1 MNSSYSAVPEYL
13 QERKQWLVWKKES
26 KPNGEGFT
34 KVPYDAKRPS
44 YKAASNKPE
53 SWSDFDTATEAI
65 REGFADGIGFAFSD
79 GDGLVGIDLDHVLDP
94 ETGEMAKLAQEIVEQ
109 FAGRAYIE
117 RSPSGDGLH
126 IWCRGRAVRTGKG
139 TTEKWC
145 EVYDSTSP
153 RYFTVTANQFCD
165 GQIEDCQDALD
176 WLYVRHFE
184 PVLSVSRSGT
194 PSFKKF
200 ETQSFTLETD
210 EERLKEALNH
220 LPADDYEDWLKVGMA
235 LKGGGVAFH
244 IWDEWS
250 QKSAKYSECG
260 MQAKWNSFR
269 TSGLGLGSI
278 FYWAQL
284 QGWQP
289 KRTTEPRMQAIAKDD
304 WQDPKPIINA
314 LLPVEPL
321 LPELVAEPLKAY
333 VFDEAERMSCPPDNV
348 FAPLMVVVGSVIG
361 TGCSIKPKAH
371 DSWLVVP
378 NIWGSVIA
386 PPGRK
391 KTAALKAGTRFLD
404 ELEGVAEEKFNDAER
419 QYKADYAEFKATEDR
434 IKNDMKTATR
444 PAKSRYAGNGMR
456 GTTV

>member
-1 MNSSYSAVPEYL
+1 MSSQFSAVPECL
-13 QERKQWLVWKKES
+13 QERKQWLVWKKEP
-26 KPNGEGFT
+26 KPNGDGFT

-44 YKAASNKPE
+44 YKAATNKPD
-53 SWSDFDTATEAI
+53 SWSDFDTATGAI
-65 REGFADGIGFAFSD
+65 KEGYADGIGYAFAD
-79 GDGLVGIDLDHVLDP
+79 GDGLVGIDLDHVIDP
-94 ETGEMAKLAQEIVEQ
+94 GTGELSILAREIVDQ
-109 FAGRAYIE
+109 FSGRAYIE
-117 RSPSGDGLH
+117 LSPSGDGLH

-145 EVYDSTSP
+145 EVYDATSP
-153 RYFTVTANQFCD
+153 RYFTVTSNQFCN

-184 PVLSVSRSGT
+184 PVPSVSRSPMG
-194 PSFKKF
+194 SFEKF
-200 ETQSFTLETD
+200 ASAPGD
-210 EERLKEALNH
+210 EQERLREALNH

-235 LKGGGVAFH
+235 LKGGGVGFH

-250 QKSAKYSECG
+250 QKSAKYAERG
-260 MQAKWNSFR
+260 MLTKWNSFR

-278 FYWAQL
+278 FYWAQV

-289 KRTTEPRMQAIAKDD
+289 KRTVGPRLQPIAKDD
-304 WQDPKPIINA
+304 WQAPQPIINA

-321 LPELVAEPLKAY
+321 VPELVPEPLAAY
-333 VFDEAERMSCPPDNV
+333 VFDEAERMSCPPDNI
-348 FAPLMVVVGSVIG
+348 FAPLMVVLGTVIG
-361 TGCSIKPKAH
+361 TGCGIRPKAH

-378 NIWGSVIA
+378 NIWGAVIA

-404 ELEGVAEEKFNDAER
+404 ELEGAAEEKFNEAER
-419 QYKADYAEFKATEDR
+419 QFKADYAEFKATEDR

-456 GTTV
+456 GTEL